1 VILPRHDYQ
10 TTKMAPPEPLHRNL
24 DRAVNQLL
32 GKLKRRPARIK
43 YWQQQAEKIIRQSL
57 LLRELGNEELT
68 DRLLQVKAVC
78 RRKGSEIREET
89 IIESFSLIAEASE
102 RSLGIRPYVVQI
114 LAALALQQ
122 GYLTEMATG
131 EGKTLTAAFPA
142 ILTAWSA
149 QPCHIVTANDY
160 LAQRDAEELSPLYTF
175 CSVTTGWIEGKMD
188 SNERRHNYRQGVVY
202 TTGKELLADFLRDR
216 LSAQGQWD
224 APRWQLQRQLGT
236 VQPSSNGPVLRGIN
250 TAIIDEADSVL
261 IDEAVTPLIISQP
274 QPNQALN
281 EACLQARKVADNLNS
296 GADYQIDQ
304 HYREITLTPEGRA
317 NITALSVD
325 FRGWFATEERREE
338 LLLTALSAKEFYQ
351 PGRQYLLDDDKVV
364 IIDEYT
370 GRMMPDRS
378 WRQGLH
384 QAIEAREN
392 LPLTE
397 PNETLAQLSF
407 QNFFRLFKKL
417 SGLTGT
423 AQETAAEFWDI
434 YHLPVVPI
442 PTNKP
447 GQRKILPAWVFP
459 DQKSKWQAL
468 CTEVAKCHQHG
479 QPVLIGTRSVASS
492 EKLAGMLTELQIP
505 FQLLNALKHREE
517 AEIITAAGTKGQVT
531 IATNMAGRGADIKLG
546 SGVLELGGLHVILS
560 EQHESKRI
568 DRQLQGR
575 CARQGD
581 PGSVR
586 TYTSLDD
593 AVLRQNLPRPILK
606 IVDRRV
612 TRPMEI
618 KLATAACFAHAQKVA
633 QRKTFQQRKAVLES
647 DKWLSQ
653 ALSFAAPN
661 VALQ

>member
-1 VILPRHDYQ
+1 MILPQHDYQ
-10 TTKMAPPEPLHRNL
+10 ATKIASPAPLHRGL
-24 DRAVNQLL
+24 DRVVNQLL
-32 GKLKRRPARIK
+32 GKIKQRPALIK
-43 YWQQQAEKIIRQSL
+43 QWQQQAEKIVQQSL
-57 LLRELGNEELT
+57 QLRELNNEQLKK
-68 DRLLQVKAVC
+68 RLRQIKAVC
-78 RRKGSEIREET
+78 RRKSSDVQGET
-89 IIESFSLIAEASE
+89 IFEAFSLIAEASE
-102 RSLGIRPYVVQI
+102 RSLGIRPYAVQI
-114 LAALALQQ
+114 LAAIALQH

-149 QPCHIVTANDY
+149 HPCHIVTANDY
-160 LAQRDAEELSPLYTF
+160 LAKRDAEELSSLYAF
-175 CSVTTGWIEGKMD
+175 CSVSTGWIDGEMD
-188 SNERRHNYRQGVVY
+188 STARRHNYTKEIVY

-216 LSAQGQWD
+216 LAAHGNWN
-224 APRWQLQRQLGT
+224 AARWQLQRQLGT
-236 VQPSSNGPVLRGIN
+236 AGTSGNAPVMRGIN

-281 EACLQARKVADNLNS
+281 DACLQAHKIADQLS
-296 GADYQIDQ
+296 AKEDYQVDQ
-304 HYREITLTPEGRA
+304 HYREITLTSRG
-317 NITALSVD
+317 TAKIAALDTD
-325 FRGWFATEERREE
+325 FKGWFAAEERREE
-338 LLLTALSAKEFYQ
+338 LLLTALNAKEFYQ
-351 PGRQYLLDDDKVV
+351 QGQQYLIDSDKVV
-364 IIDEYT
+364 IIDEFT

-407 QNFFRLFKKL
+407 QNFFRLFNRL

-423 AQETAAEFWDI
+423 ARETAAEFWDI
-434 YHLPVVPI
+434 YHLPVLPI

-447 GQRKILPAWVFP
+447 CQRKTLPAWVFP
-459 DQKSKWQAL
+459 DQQSKWQAL
-468 CTEVAKCHQHG
+468 CTEVAECHKNG
-479 QPVLIGTRSVASS
+479 QPVLVGTRSVANS
-492 EKLAGMLTELQIP
+492 EKLAGMLAAIQIP
-505 FQLLNALKHREE
+505 YQLLNALKHREE
-517 AEIITAAGTKGQVT
+517 AKIIATAGEAGQVT

-546 SGVLELGGLHVILS
+546 AGVVKLGGLHVILA

-593 AVLRQNLPRPILK
+593 AVLQNNLPQPILK
-606 IVDRRV
+606 IVDRWV

-618 KLATAACFAHAQKVA
+618 KLATAACFAHAQKIA
-633 QRKTFQQRKAVLES
+633 QQKTFQQRKAVLES
-647 DKWLSQ
+647 DEWLSQ
-653 ALSFAAPN
+653 ALSFAASG
-661 VALQ
+661 VAFQ